1 MKQYAYIGI
10 AGALT
15 MAIADIVLLG
25 QPVSG
30 SHFDLSGFG
39 AMEYTDSR
47 RAATG
52 SLMGLVA
59 AFFICFG
66 YGYLRYYFRLAGTVA
81 ANWLFISLCST
92 MFFGGAFHAGYY
104 FLVHPAIGPH
114 IHPLIYQ
121 QYIGYLQTI
130 SYLGVPGF
138 IAGSILF
145 FKLSLHPAYP
155 VWLRYANPLIVTVL
169 VLAILYVIPAPVG
182 GYIRP
187 AFINLATAI
196 VFVLSLKASHQHA

>member
-15 MAIADIVLLG
+15 MAIADILLLG

-30 SHFDLSGFG
+30 SHFDLSDFG

-66 YGYLRYYFRLAGTVA
+66 YGYLRYYFRQAGASA

-114 IHPLIYQ
+114 VHTLIYQ

-155 VWLRYANPLIVTVL
+155 VWLRYANPLIVMVL

-196 VFVLSLKASHQHA
+196 VFILSLKASHQHA